1 MSARPG
7 WFARTVSEGKART
20 RIGGSGTAPRR
31 GAFGSW
37 PRTSGSNDR
46 CRSEPLSACARTR
59 PWAGTGEAA
68 AKAGWRAD
76 CRARDREAGNP
87 RDPALRGRARAPRQ
101 PGPAVRRARTA
112 GSDRPRPLAKPK
124 AVPRR
129 CRPTSRRLMSAP
141 LCRAGRVRYR
151 TEFRRCQGLFSE
163 LSSCHGRRRTR
174 SHPVRRDGGRCAVR
188 PRSTSGGR
196 LSPSGSATCMCTG

>member
-1 MSARPG
+1 VSVSARPG
-7 WFARTVSEGKART
+7 LFARTVSEGKART

-37 PRTSGSNDR
+37 PRASGRDR

-101 PGPAVRRARTA
+101 PGLAARRARTA
-112 GSDRPRPLAKPK
+112 GSDRPPASREAESSSPC
-124 AVPRR
+124 R

-141 LCRAGRVRYR
+141 LCRAGRTRHR
-151 TEFRRCQGLFSE
+151 TVFRRCQGLFSKLRRFLLRRNE
-163 LSSCHGRRRTR
+163 EPSASSAKGMGRRCGFVAYVNAT
-174 SHPVRRDGGRCAVR
+174 S
-188 PRSTSGGR
+188 PRSGH
-196 LSPSGSATCMCTG
+196 